1 MLIIGVTGGIAS
13 GKTTVVK
20 QFKRLGA
27 IVIDADRIA
36 HEIIVPHTRTWQR
49 IVKAFG
55 KDIINRSYVINRKKL
70 GELVFSDTEKLI
82 KLNSITHPVIIKE
95 IKKRIKY
102 IGQKHEDCVIILEMP
117 LLFETNLTS
126 LVDIIVVVKVSRKIQ
141 IARLIQR
148 NKLNLSQAKA
158 RIKSQIPI
166 RRKAEQADYV
176 ISGEALITQIRAR
189 IQNILKESHLIIRHK
204 KSIKFAT

>member
-20 QFKRLGA
+20 EFKRLGA
-27 IVIDADRIA
+27 IGIDADKIA
-36 HEIIVPHTRTWQR
+36 HEKCIPHTRTWQR
-49 IVKAFG
+49 IVKTFG
-55 KDIINRSYVINRKKL
+55 DNIINHACVINRKKL
-70 GELVFSDTEKLI
+70 GELVFSDPEKLI
-82 KLNSITHPVIIKE
+82 KLNRITHPVIIKE

-102 IGQKHEDCVIILEMP
+102 IGQKHEDCVIIIEIP

-126 LVDIIVVVKVSRKIQ
+126 LVDIIVVVKVSQKIQ
-141 IARLIQR
+141 IARLMQK

-176 ISGEALITQIRAR
+176 VSGEALITQIRAR
-189 IQNILKESHLIIRHK
+189 IQNILKESHHRALVSGIRNP
-204 KSIKFAT
+204 